1 MEEKQNER
9 QLHNLS
15 GQLMELFVANLL
27 SKNQV
32 DIQEAKSRI
41 TDKQRQYLKTTVEKL
56 KTEVEEFL
64 ETKTVVKTKA
74 ADEVEIEKVT
84 NPLREAFIQN
94 KMKRK

>member
-1 MEEKQNER
+1 MEGKQNER

-41 TDKQRQYLKTTVEKL
+41 TDEQRQYLKATVEKL

-74 ADEVEIEKVT
+74 ADEVKTEKVT